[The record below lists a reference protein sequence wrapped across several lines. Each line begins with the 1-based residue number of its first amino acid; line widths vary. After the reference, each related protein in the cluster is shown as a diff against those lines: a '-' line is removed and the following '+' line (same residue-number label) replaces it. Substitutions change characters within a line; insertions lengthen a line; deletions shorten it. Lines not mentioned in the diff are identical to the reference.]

1 MLQAASRK
9 RRCDMIPLGDEGTP
23 AQRGLPVVNLTIIA
37 LNILVFLVQLAL
49 GESFT
54 NGWSLVP
61 REITTGQDLVGNFQI
76 PGIDGSIPLYP
87 APLGIP
93 YLTLLTSMFMHG
105 GWLHI
110 GSNMLF
116 LFIFGDNVEDN
127 MGPIKY
133 LFFYL
138 LCGFGADFAQI
149 FLGGPDSIIPNL
161 GASGAIAGVLAAY
174 LILFPQARIKT
185 LIPFGGFATI
195 TYVSAMIV
203 IGIWILTQVA
213 SVFLEGNALGGV
225 AFWAHIGGFAT
236 GLVLAFLL
244 GNRSGRTEPMFSR

>member
-1 MLQAASRK
+1 
-9 RRCDMIPLGDEGTP
+9 MIPIGDEGTP

-37 LNILVFLVQLAL
+37 VNIVFFLIQLTL
-49 GESFT
+49 GDAFT
-54 NGWSLVP
+54 FGWSLIP
-61 REITTGQDLVGNFQI
+61 REITTGQDLIGNFQV
-76 PGIDGSIPLYP
+76 PGIDGTITLT
-87 APLGIP
+87 ADPLGIP

-127 MGPIKY
+127 MGHIKY
-133 LFFYL
+133 LLFYL

-149 FLGGPDSIIPNL
+149 ILGGPDSIIPNL

-185 LIPFGGFATI
+185 IIPLGGVASI
-195 TYVSAMIV
+195 GYVSAMIM

-213 SVFLEGNALGGV
+213 SIFLQEQTAGGGV
-225 AFWAHIGGFAT
+225 AFWAHIGGFVT
-236 GLVLAFLL
+236 GLVLTFLL
-244 GNRSGRTEPMFSR
+244 GNRSGRTAPMFSR

>member
-1 MLQAASRK
+1 
-9 RRCDMIPLGDEGTP
+9 MIPLGDEGTP
-23 AQRGLPVVNLTIIA
+23 QQRGLPVINLTIIA
-37 LNILVFLVQLAL
+37 VNIAVFLVQLTL
-49 GESFT
+49 GDSFT

-61 REITTGQDLVGNFQI
+61 REITTGHDLIGLFTI
-76 PGIDGSIPLYP
+76 PGTSEQVPLTM

-116 LFIFGDNVEDN
+116 LFVFGDNVEDN
-127 MGPIKY
+127 MGSVKY
-133 LFFYL
+133 LLFYL

-174 LILFPQARIKT
+174 LVLFPQARIRA
-185 LIPFGGFATI
+185 LIPLGFFITV
-195 TYVSAMIV
+195 TYVPAIIMI
-203 IGIWILTQVA
+203 GFWILTQVA
-213 SVFLEGNALGGV
+213 SAFLEQSAEGGV

-236 GLVLAFLL
+236 GLVLTFLL
-244 GNRSGRTEPMFSR
+244 GNRSGRAAPMFSR